1 MVKAVNINLVIFLA
15 ALIISI
21 ETAPEWDDH
30 AIMEEAAELL
40 ERART
45 VVGNRQ
51 RDVNKSFPARNPANV
66 ESYIGKW
73 IKKAISRAFPEPSQ
87 FTEQE
92 LLQEP
97 NQCMHLRQIHFTR
110 AYHSFVFERL
120 KTLFVKIQLRIAQQQ
135 NSERLSTGLVCVA
148 PHLLWRYDQ
157 ERTWRERLIE
167 LCSKNELSQSMC
179 HSLRE
184 VTLPEYDWE
193 PVRKIVLPNLVD
205 ELAR

>member
-1 MVKAVNINLVIFLA
+1 
-15 ALIISI
+15 
-21 ETAPEWDDH
+21 
-30 AIMEEAAELL
+30 
-40 ERART
+40 
-45 VVGNRQ
+45 
-51 RDVNKSFPARNPANV
+51 
-66 ESYIGKW
+66 
-73 IKKAISRAFPEPSQ
+73 
-87 FTEQE
+87 
-92 LLQEP
+92 
-97 NQCMHLRQIHFTR
+97 MHLRQIHFTR

-179 HSLRE
+179 HGLRE

-205 ELAR
+205 ELARGQFPICHTKRILECYQMRVQTLIHYRMWIIGQGLPLDLQTALDPKSYVVETIAKIRSATPHQGLSLCRL